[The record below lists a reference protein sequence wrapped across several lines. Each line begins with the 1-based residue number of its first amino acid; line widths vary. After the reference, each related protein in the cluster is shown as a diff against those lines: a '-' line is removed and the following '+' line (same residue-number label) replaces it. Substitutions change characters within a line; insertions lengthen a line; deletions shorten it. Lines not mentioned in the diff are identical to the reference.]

1 MECEMCGLRQAT
13 VKIRIE
19 GTVLGVCDRCSRL
32 GTLVEETR
40 LPVKKARN
48 MEIEESSI
56 DPDFASKIKEARKN
70 ADITLE
76 DLSKRTSVSHSVL
89 HRIEKGMRPT
99 DDVAKKLERA
109 LRIKLLGFSY
119 AAEQKTS
126 GKMQPLTLG
135 DVAEMK
141 IKKSQKT

>member
-1 MECEMCGLRQAT
+1 MCGSASGLKKAY
-13 VKIRIE
+13 VE
-19 GTVLGVCDRCSRL
+19 GTLLSVCDRCSRL
-32 GTLVEETR
+32 GKVVEETR

-56 DPDFASKIKEARKN
+56 DPEFASKIKEARQN

-119 AAEQKTS
+119 AVEQKTS
-126 GKMQPLTLG
+126 GKIQPLTLG
-135 DVAEMK
+135 DVAEVV
-141 IKKSQKT
+141 IKKK

>member
-1 MECEMCGLRQAT
+1 MECEMCGSASSLKKAY
-13 VKIRIE
+13 IE
-19 GTVLGVCDRCSRL
+19 GTLLSVCDRCSRL
-32 GTLVEETR
+32 GKIVEEVR
-40 LPVKKARN
+40 LPQKKIRN

-56 DPDFASKIKEARKN
+56 DPEFASMVKDAREGIG
-70 ADITLE
+70 ITLE
-76 DLSKRTSVSHSVL
+76 DLSKKTSVSFSVL
-89 HRIEKGMRPT
+89 HRVEKGMRPT

-126 GKMQPLTLG
+126 GKMQLLTLG

-141 IKKSQKT
+141 IKKK